1 MFLSNKLKAS
11 QATFVSSVSPG
22 LTYIGSNL
30 DTGSASSYTFTSEPI
45 GVADSSRM
53 VVVCVSGYNT
63 GNSGWTNCTVG
74 GVTYSLNVSISN
86 QRNPVNIFGVYLST
100 GTTANIVLTGNGTMQ
115 NCSISVYAMYGDGSY
130 TFEDTNNIGTGAT
143 GSADQSV
150 VLTCSSGANIVAL
163 ATAENSVSG
172 SFTAGITNNDFSANQ
187 ENLWTITGHSNNV
200 TSGNK
205 TITASFSNSS
215 SRKRVVAVSI
225 I

>member
-53 VVVCVSGYNT
+53 VVVCVSGYNS
-63 GNSGWTNCTVG
+63 GNSAWTNCTVG
-74 GVTYSLNVSISN
+74 GVSYSLNVSLAN
-86 QRNPVNIFGVYLST
+86 QRNPLNIFGVYLST
-100 GTTANIVLTGNGTMQ
+100 GTTADIVLTGNATTQ

-130 TFEDTNNIGTGAT
+130 TFEDTDNVSTGGT
-143 GSADQSV
+143 GSASQSV
-150 VLTCSSGANIVAL
+150 ILTCSSGASIVAL
-163 ATAENSVSG
+163 GTAESSTSG
-172 SFTAGITNNDFSANQ
+172 SFTAGITDNDLSANQ
-187 ENLWTITGHSNNV
+187 ENLWTITGHSNDV

-205 TITASFSNSS
+205 TITATWSNNS
-215 SRKRVVAVSI
+215 SRKRLLAVSI